1 MRVTFLLLIA
11 LQAQPADRWFSADKF
26 KHFFMA
32 AFVQSVTYSALRATQ
47 LGHQSSLIGAT
58 AGSAAVGI
66 GKEMADAR
74 RTGLFSRRDLVW
86 DAAGIGAST
95 ILLERTDRQR

>member
-1 MRVTFLLLIA
+1 MKGTLLLVLA
-11 LQAQPADRWFSADKF
+11 LQAQPPADRWFSPDKL

-47 LGHQSSLIGAT
+47 LGHQSSLVGAT
-58 AGSAAVGI
+58 AGTVAVSI
-66 GKEMADAR
+66 GKEWVDAR
-74 RTGLFSRRDLVW
+74 RTGVFSKRDLVW

-95 ILLERTDRQR
+95 LLLERTAR